1 MKEIL
6 LQILQAVLIIGLP
19 LVSTY
24 IIKYIK
30 NIKAAIEDKVDNN
43 ITKDLLEQ
51 ALDAVAKAVAFVMQ
65 TYVDELKKSGSFNL
79 ANKQEALRMAKEAAM
94 SIMSQDSI
102 DLITSMYGNFE
113 SWLTIQIESQV
124 IEQKYAPR
132 SVTTPLST

>member
-19 LVSTY
+19 IVSAY
-24 IIKYIK
+24 ICKYIR
-30 NIKAAIEDKVDNN
+30 NIQTSIEDKVDND
-43 ITKDLLEQ
+43 IEKDLLGQ
-51 ALDAVAKAVAFVMQ
+51 ALDAIAKAVAFVMQ

-102 DLITSMYGNFE
+102 DLITSLYGNFE

-124 IEQKYAPR
+124 IQQKSTPR
-132 SVTTPLST
+132 E